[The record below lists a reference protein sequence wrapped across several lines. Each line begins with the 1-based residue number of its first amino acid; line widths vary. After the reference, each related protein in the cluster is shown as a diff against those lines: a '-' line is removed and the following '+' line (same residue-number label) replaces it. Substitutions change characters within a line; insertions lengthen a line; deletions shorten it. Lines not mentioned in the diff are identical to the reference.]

1 MLHTKGKLLGIKC
14 KLSNRDLKK
23 KRKAQ
28 IKVSEN
34 SRTRCQKAS
43 CHIYIQ
49 TEEGALEKKKLEE
62 LPGPTI
68 SLLKE
73 GESNFKKKWTTK

>member
-1 MLHTKGKLLGIKC
+1 MG
-14 KLSNRDLKK
+14 
-23 KRKAQ
+23 
-28 IKVSEN
+28 EN
-34 SRTRCQKAS
+34 SRTRSQKAS

>member
-28 IKVSEN
+28 IKVGEN
-34 SRTRCQKAS
+34 SRTRCQKTS

-49 TEEGALEKKKLEE
+49 TEEGALENKKLEE

-73 GESNFKKKWTTK
+73 GESNFKKK